1 MEKRTEIIKTIFI
14 KNIKE
19 VELYKEGNSF
29 TTRYQR
35 KEGSDNLFDLIYYDL
50 DEDICAICGGNE
62 NVDHSNCEEFT
73 VVKEEDIIDII
84 NEWFEKPNTVVQI
97 NDIAYSK
104 ITD

>member
-1 MEKRTEIIKTIFI
+1 MEKRKKIIKTIFI

-73 VVKEEDIIDII
+73 VVKEEDVITII

-97 NDIAYSK
+97 NDIAYTK
-104 ITD
+104 IID